1 MLDFDMF
8 FYFVTFL
15 FELIGERYVGK
26 MCVILAR
33 YINKS
38 VSE

>member
-26 MCVILAR
+26 MCIFAT
-33 YINKS
+33 
-38 VSE
+38 